1 MLAPASNRGSS
12 SGLIRNWQM
21 TASCMM
27 GAKAERQ
34 IPWPRYVC
42 IGWQTIC
49 SLSTCTPANGGA
61 LDEVSGWH
69 VNGSTLMSRGKCWRW
84 HRHAVNDLFYPE
96 TVQPAE
102 TVTFCCQGKA
112 RRGKGEATEWPQNL
126 DASGPEQA
134 SLMSCVAAEQIL
146 VIRLHVYGHD
156 PSLLSRRCSKAKAK
170 AGTVAQPDG
179 AASCLRC
186 SNRPSE
192 MHQVTS
198 SSYVAA
204 AGWRPL
210 RLPRPLS
217 FDV

>member
-1 MLAPASNRGSS
+1 MLAPASNRGSP

-34 IPWPRYVC
+34 TPWPRYVC
-42 IGWQTIC
+42 IGWQTIY
-49 SLSTCTPANGGA
+49 SLSTRTPANGGA

-84 HRHAVNDLFYPE
+84 HRHAVNDLFCPE

-134 SLMSCVAAEQIL
+134 SLMSCVAAEHAEQIL
-146 VIRLHVYGHD
+146 VIRLHVMAM
-156 PSLLSRRCSKAKAK
+156 PSPLSRRAQRQRQRLAQWHSLTGPSLVCVAR
-170 AGTVAQPDG
+170 TV
-179 AASCLRC
+179 
-186 SNRPSE
+186 
-192 MHQVTS
+192 HQKCIK
-198 SSYVAA
+198 
-204 AGWRPL
+204 
-210 RLPRPLS
+210 
-217 FDV
+217 